1 MKYMRKSK
9 ALLLLLLAGIMTVT
23 GCSHGKVK
31 MSYYDECKYE
41 DNAEYSN
48 INENLFYRN
57 ELVLNKTVRGAD
69 PAVMQITDR
78 NDPDYGKF
86 ILLVTTGSYSF
97 SAWMSSDLANWESI
111 GPIMQADDD
120 STTDKS
126 KVLYADTWA
135 PEMIYDKEN
144 GKYYLFF
151 SATPCN
157 KASVTN
163 YKNDTGSTTNR
174 IFNAEYKNIPY
185 VAVSDSFRG
194 PFELIDR
201 ADEYSYAD
209 GTKMMTADGTEVTKA
224 ASAAIEHNE
233 ITDNAMGYSYFLK
246 YALFDPYKIWNAI
259 VNSSDPYVKE
269 IAEYEPQKV
278 FRGIDLHPFV
288 ASNGDKYLYF
298 TCNKDGSYSDNNNT
312 YIMGIKMN
320 SWTEPDYSTLSRL
333 TRYGYYEVDDIDD
346 GSDGATY
353 EKQDANINEGAWMTE
368 HNGKYYLTFSANG
381 YGTTYY
387 KVIQAISDSPLGPFR
402 KLTENEGGVLL
413 GADSIDTISGPGHH
427 ALVEVGNEM
436 YIVYHKHDDP
446 LTGGNA
452 RHIAMNKVRWIT
464 IKDKNGNDLDV
475 MYTNGPTD
483 STVQLLPDFAT
494 GYTNVASK
502 AKVTATKL
510 LKESKA
516 DYLTDDYIPIL
527 TGVNSIFMDNYVK
540 AAEFSGETTV
550 TLSFDDYTIVKGIM
564 IFNSETIENAFY
576 DISRIEFKYSDN
588 GKEKTKF
595 INNLKFDW
603 TANSNQGFS
612 MKPAGAAIAE
622 FNEIKV
628 KEIKIKIKPATAE
641 QIMTHDATREA
652 QLAIGDIAVIGK
664 E

>member
-1 MKYMRKSK
+1 M
-9 ALLLLLLAGIMTVT
+9 
-23 GCSHGKVK
+23 
-31 MSYYDECKYE
+31 
-41 DNAEYSN
+41 
-48 INENLFYRN
+48 
-57 ELVLNKTVRGAD
+57 
-69 PAVMQITDR
+69 
-78 NDPDYGKF
+78 
-86 ILLVTTGSYSF
+86 
-97 SAWMSSDLANWESI
+97 
-111 GPIMQADDD
+111 
-120 STTDKS
+120 
-126 KVLYADTWA
+126 
-135 PEMIYDKEN
+135 
-144 GKYYLFF
+144 
-151 SATPCN
+151 
-157 KASVTN
+157 
-163 YKNDTGSTTNR
+163 
-174 IFNAEYKNIPY
+174 
-185 VAVSDSFRG
+185 
-194 PFELIDR
+194 
-201 ADEYSYAD
+201 
-209 GTKMMTADGTEVTKA
+209 
-224 ASAAIEHNE
+224 
-233 ITDNAMGYSYFLK
+233 
-246 YALFDPYKIWNAI
+246 
-259 VNSSDPYVKE
+259 
-269 IAEYEPQKV
+269 
-278 FRGIDLHPFV
+278 
-288 ASNGDKYLYF
+288 
-298 TCNKDGSYSDNNNT
+298 
-312 YIMGIKMN
+312 
-320 SWTEPDYSTLSRL
+320 
-333 TRYGYYEVDDIDD
+333 DDIDD

-516 DYLTDDYIPIL
+516 DYLTDGYIPIL